1 MEESLMYDLP
11 WSRIIFDI
19 LWPGFLETLWMM
31 LGSTI
36 ACFILGMLIAV
47 ALVTTGPRGIKPN
60 RVVYETI
67 STIVGIIYSV
77 PYVILAIALVPSA
90 RLLMGTSIGVAHA
103 IFTIAISATP
113 WIARLFEAALKEVSP
128 SLVEAARSFGASN
141 RQITSRVIIN
151 EAVPA
156 LISQMVLAVI
166 IILGFTAIA
175 GTIGAGGLGGVAL
188 TYGYQ
193 NFNSEI
199 MYSTVAI
206 MIVMVIII
214 QLSGNALYR
223 KFK

>member
-1 MEESLMYDLP
+1 MYDIP
-11 WSRIIFDI
+11 WPKIISDI

-31 LGSTI
+31 LGSTVV
-36 ACFILGMLIAV
+36 CFVMGMLIAV

-60 RVVYETI
+60 RMIYETI

-90 RLLMGTSIGVAHA
+90 RFLMGTSIGVAPA
-103 IFTIAISATP
+103 IFTIGVSATP

-141 RQITSRVIIN
+141 TQITTRVIIN
-151 EAVPA
+151 EAITA
-156 LISQMVLAVI
+156 LISQLLLDVI

-199 MYSTVAI
+199 MYSTVVI

-214 QLSGNALYR
+214 QLGGNALYR
-223 KFK
+223 KLK